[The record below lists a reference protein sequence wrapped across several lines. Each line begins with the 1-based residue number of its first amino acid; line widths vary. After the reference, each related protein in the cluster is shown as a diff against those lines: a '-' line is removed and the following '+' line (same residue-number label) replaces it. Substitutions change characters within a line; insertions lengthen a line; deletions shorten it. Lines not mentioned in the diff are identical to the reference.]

1 MPKLINASDRIFVA
15 GASGMVGSAV
25 CRSLIRHG
33 YGKSSCNGELQRPS
47 RKELNLLDATAVD
60 KWFESHKPTVV
71 ILAAAKVGGIYANNK
86 YPAQFLLE
94 NIKIQSN
101 VIESAWKNGVRRLL
115 FLGSSCIY
123 PKDCPQP
130 ISEEYLLSGDLE
142 STNQWYAIAK
152 IAGLKL
158 CEALRVQYGFDA
170 ITLMPTN
177 LYGPGD
183 NYHPE
188 NSHVLPAL
196 IRRIY
201 SAKETGA
208 KSVTC
213 WGTGNPRREFL
224 FVDDLAE
231 ACIYVLEN
239 WDPMLPKSPT
249 NQSGGLLTYLNV
261 GTGQD
266 ITIRELAE
274 TVASTLHYEGSICW
288 DHTKPD
294 GTFRKQLNVNR
305 INSLGWTAST
315 TLHQGLKNTITDF
328 METSI

>member
-1 MPKLINASDRIFVA
+1 M
-15 GASGMVGSAV
+15 
-25 CRSLIRHG
+25 
-33 YGKSSCNGELQRPS
+33 
-47 RKELNLLDATAVD
+47 
-60 KWFESHKPTVV
+60 
-71 ILAAAKVGGIYANNK
+71 
-86 YPAQFLLE
+86 
-94 NIKIQSN
+94 
-101 VIESAWKNGVRRLL
+101 
-115 FLGSSCIY
+115 GSSCIY

-188 NSHVLPAL
+188 SHVLPAL

-208 KSVTC
+208 KSVT
-213 WGTGNPRREFL
+213 WGTGNPRRKFL

-231 ACIYVLEN
+231 ACIYVLEH

-274 TVASTLHYEGSICW
+274 TVLLRCIMKAPSVGTTPSLMGLLGS
-288 DHTKPD
+288 
-294 GTFRKQLNVNR
+294 N
-305 INSLGWTAST
+305 
-315 TLHQGLKNTITDF
+315 
-328 METSI
+328 

>member
-15 GASGMVGSAV
+15 GASGMVGDAV

-33 YGKSSCNGELQRPS
+33 YGKPSYDGELQRPS
-47 RKELNLLDATAVD
+47 RKELNLLDTAVD

-101 VIESAWKNGVRRLL
+101 IIESAWKNGVRRLL

-158 CEALRVQYGFDA
+158 CEALRIQYGFDA

-231 ACIYVLEN
+231 ACIYVLEY
-239 WDPMLPKSPT
+239 WDPMLPIST

-315 TLHQGLKNTITDF
+315 TLRQGLKNTITDF